1 MSSGITPADTAQ
13 RLREDSAVQYID
25 VRTVAEFAQG
35 RPLLRAVNL
44 PVVFHTPHDGAEVP
58 NASFVDIVNH
68 LFAPDV
74 PLVIGGDADDRAER
88 AAAALLAAGRT
99 GVAVMTGGFAAWRE
113 ALLPTTR
120 DNRDGI
126 SYVSL
131 LTQFRRKDKRGGSKS
146 GAH

>member
-1 MSSGITPADTAQ
+1 VSSSISPADTAQ
-13 RLREDSAVQYID
+13 RLRDDAAVQYID

-44 PVVFHTPHDGAEVP
+44 PVVFHTPDQGTEVP
-58 NASFVDIVNH
+58 NACFVDIVNH
-68 LFAPDV
+68 LFAPEV
-74 PLVIGGDADDRAER
+74 PLVLGGDADDRAER

-99 GVAVMTGGFAAWRE
+99 GVCVMTGGFAAWRT

-120 DNRDGI
+120 DNRNGI

-131 LTQFRRKDKRGGSKS
+131 LTQFRRKDKRPGKG